1 MPDVPIQKLLE
12 SSDLV
17 FKGTVVQLHAST
29 LPNVPARENSIVVR
43 VDQGLRV
50 APVLGD
56 LNGRLI
62 TVLTKDVDKLKVEQQ
77 AIFLTSSW
85 IHGNSIATRE
95 VTRLDADAT
104 GEKTIKEGVAALPEL
119 RVQERVAMAELV
131 VVGQVESIERAR
143 NMQEFTSRH
152 SPQWMTA
159 NIRVESVAKGNLNTD
174 YISVIFPSSR
184 DHMWSRSPK
193 FQEGQSG
200 IFILHRGGTPLAPL
214 QALTALDPADFQ
226 QRNMLSSV
234 EKFVGPA
241 N

>member
-1 MPDVPIQKLLE
+1 MPDVPIQKFLE

-29 LPNVPARENSIVVR
+29 LPTVPARENSIVVR

-95 VTRLDADAT
+95 VTRLDADPT

-159 NIRVESVAKGNLNTD
+159 N
-174 YISVIFPSSR
+174 
-184 DHMWSRSPK
+184 
-193 FQEGQSG
+193 
-200 IFILHRGGTPLAPL
+200 
-214 QALTALDPADFQ
+214 
-226 QRNMLSSV
+226 
-234 EKFVGPA
+234 
-241 N
+241 